1 MVKLMTKIIII
12 GITHI
17 DSESHKKITTFLRD
31 IKPDAVCLELDEY
44 RLEILLE
51 NEQQINDNLNSDAPL
66 NGNFEFISESEN
78 ERDSLDEKEQIAF
91 PSLIEDIGFFEN
103 YLAEMIHT
111 EQPGKEMLVAY
122 SIAKELGAEIY
133 LIDRSLKDLSETME
147 EELSSDEASKFQ
159 DLIDDLLF
167 DKSIITTPIERKEEE
182 THTNNSSVNLKDLED
197 KDEINLN
204 DVLEVFK
211 DEESLRDI
219 LNIFSKNF
227 PKLYSIL
234 LEDRNDYMIRRID
247 EIAPSHNIV
256 AVILGYGHVSD
267 VAKGLKE
274 INEKYQVEILK

>member
-1 MVKLMTKIIII
+1 MTKIIII

-17 DSESHKKITTFLRD
+17 DSESHKKVTSFLKD

-51 NEQQINDNLNSDAPL
+51 NEQQINGNL
-66 NGNFEFISESEN
+66 EFKNESEN
-78 ERDSLDEKEQIAF
+78 KDDSKDEEEQLTF

-167 DKSIITTPIERKEEE
+167 DKNIIASPTERKEE
-182 THTNNSSVNLKDLED
+182 THTNNSSVNLEDLE
-197 KDEINLN
+197 KKEEINLN
-204 DVLEVFK
+204 DILEVFK
-211 DEESLRDI
+211 DEESLSNI

-227 PKLYSIL
+227 PMLYSIL
-234 LEDRNDYMIRRID
+234 LEDRNDYMIQRID
-247 EIAPSHNIV
+247 EIAPNHNIV
-256 AVILGYGHVSD
+256 VVILGFGHVSD

-274 INEKYQVEILK
+274 INEQYQIEILK